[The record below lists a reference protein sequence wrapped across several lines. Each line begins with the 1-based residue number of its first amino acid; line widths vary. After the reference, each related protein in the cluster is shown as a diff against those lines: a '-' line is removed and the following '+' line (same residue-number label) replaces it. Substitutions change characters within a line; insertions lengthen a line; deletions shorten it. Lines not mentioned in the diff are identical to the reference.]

1 LTKIAEEHISQV
13 HRVAG
18 DYPIGLTGVAK
29 RQVGFRTGK
38 GNWGEPKAS
47 VSRGSGRT

>member
-29 RQVGFRTGK
+29 RQVEVPDR
-38 GNWGEPKAS
+38 E
-47 VSRGSGRT
+47 RELGRTEGER